1 MPQVKLKR
9 AAMIPGRMFQA
20 GEVADV
26 TDEVADALRRAEV
39 LDEGAA
45 PQAAEA
51 TPTDQPPATRP
62 RK

>member
-26 TDEVADALRRAEV
+26 TDEVAEALRRAGV
-39 LDEGAA
+39 LDDGVVPPAA
-45 PQAAEA
+45 DA
-51 TPTDQPPATRP
+51 TDQPPAARP